1 MVKGGAKT
9 GVKSA
14 AAKPASKASSGKA
27 SVFAAVESKGKGS
40 VAAADAI
47 SSDEDEGD
55 YEDDDRGDDDDDD
68 DDDSDD
74 SDDDDDDD
82 MSSDDDSQPG
92 LDVTFEFNDMKEEY
106 AEGITTMMRN
116 MIAQSHLAYE
126 VASKVASQAVGTAVV
141 AEQADDVYAFRSVP
155 LPH

>member
-9 GVKSA
+9 GTKSV

-27 SVFAAVESKGKGS
+27 SVFAVVEGRGKGS
-40 VAAADAI
+40 AVAEDTI
-47 SSDEDEGD
+47 SSDED
-55 YEDDDRGDDDDDD
+55 DDRGGDDDGDDD

-74 SDDDDDDD
+74 SDDDDDDDDDDD

-141 AEQADDVYAFRSVP
+141 AEHAEDVYAFR
-155 LPH
+155 